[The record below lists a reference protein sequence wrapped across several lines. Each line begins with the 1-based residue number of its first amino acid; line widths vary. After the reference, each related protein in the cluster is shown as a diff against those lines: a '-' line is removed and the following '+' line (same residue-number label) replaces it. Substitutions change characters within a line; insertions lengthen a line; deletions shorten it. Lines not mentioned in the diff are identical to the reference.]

1 MSEEE
6 VRRRQFVTPSLE
18 QAVPGPRGESG
29 LLLRA
34 PHDEALV
41 WDLESEITAARRIW
55 IPEKEAWWIA
65 TSYLDTVVALVLRT
79 FPSVLVFGTDEDRL
93 ISRDG
98 LQALQG
104 RLF

>member
-1 MSEEE
+1 MSGNDSN
-6 VRRRQFVTPSLE
+6 RPPFPTPSLE
-18 QAVPGPRGESG
+18 QAVPGPRGEPG

-34 PHDEALV
+34 PLDETLV
-41 WDLESEITAARRIW
+41 WDLESEIASARRVW
-55 IPEKEAWWIA
+55 IPEKQAWWIA
-65 TSYLDTVVALVLRT
+65 TSYLETVVAIVLRT

-98 LQALQG
+98 LRVLQG